1 MTECKDLM
9 FGLMSLKEFAQKMK
23 KPESTI
29 RTWKRRGDIPEYLF
43 KKIGGDVFI
52 KINQFEKWVEE
63 NQLNGMNVV

>member
-1 MTECKDLM
+1 MNECNNNM
-9 FGLMSLKEFAQKMK
+9 FGLITLKEFSKLMK

-52 KINQFEKWVEE
+52 KIKMFEKWVEE
-63 NQLNGMNVV
+63 NE